1 MREPPSSS
9 ERIQAAGGR
18 GAHSGRFEAS
28 VCQLSNVPA
37 RRPPRAPGVGEM
49 SLPRADAGATPPSPN
64 RLNLRFDGPDAG
76 ASVSSAGFAPSML
89 GSGGRMLASSSSDGT
104 TRVGEDDPPRTPP
117 ARTDEEKIRAIRE
130 SLLAAVEGA
139 ATSPSS
145 SRAPAPPA
153 GDPPGDGVLV
163 AESRVEPGA
172 PVIFRL
178 RAARDANPERLDLD
192 RRSLDQCCLLEGE
205 HRLRLL
211 NYQHNAITRIS
222 RLESVRNLVFL
233 DLYAN
238 AVETI
243 GGLEATPG
251 LRVLMLGR
259 NRVRRITGLSHLA
272 RLDVLDLHNNRV
284 ESTSGLEG
292 LASLRI
298 LNLAG
303 NDIAF
308 AGDLRTLE
316 SLAELN
322 LRRNRIEDLAPGSL
336 PRRLKRCF
344 LSHNPI
350 RHASGLAPLRD
361 VAALE
366 ELTLDGTPAATNAAS
381 RAAYRKAVVAAAPGV
396 RVLDG
401 DVVRVEEKSTA
412 ASAEAALA
420 HAFANAQARVVAG
433 GGSTSATTASATS
446 ATTTDAKTKTTPAD
460 TTRFPISVPASSS
473 AVAEKADETRTA
485 AAAAEALASP
495 PAGVRPPAPRA
506 RAPRTNYAEFNDAHR
521 RLTVYGH
528 VDDLDRHPDAHR
540 AQGVI
545 FRHPR
550 RPSQLASALRAIR
563 RGMPRV
569 VDLRFEDAGM
579 QTLMSFVDVL
589 ARAGFGRGD
598 GDGRAPIARLHVSA
612 AGNPAARSTMYR
624 ALVVRRFPSLV
635 ALDGVEITRAE
646 RDAAAARFRA
656 AEEVLAE
663 GPGRQGGAAVVGSI
677 PGTDAAYEYEYTPGE
692 ESALRAYVGSAV
704 VAHASDIVDKL
715 RALDDAWDDIAR
727 GFVAEG
733 LSERTPAK

>member
-1 MREPPSSS
+1 M
-9 ERIQAAGGR
+9 
-18 GAHSGRFEAS
+18 
-28 VCQLSNVPA
+28 
-37 RRPPRAPGVGEM
+37 
-49 SLPRADAGATPPSPN
+49 
-64 RLNLRFDGPDAG
+64 DAG
-76 ASVSSAGFAPSML
+76 ASASSAGLLRSVL
-89 GSGGRMLASSSSDGT
+89 GSGGRMVDSASSDGT
-104 TRVGEDDPPRTPP
+104 TRVGEDDHPRTPP
-117 ARTDEEKIRAIRE
+117 ARTDDEKIRVIRE
-130 SLLAAVEGA
+130 SLLAAVEGG
-139 ATSPSS
+139 ATSS
-145 SRAPAPPA
+145 SRASAPPTGNA
-153 GDPPGDGVLV
+153 PGDGVLV

-172 PVIFRL
+172 PVIYRL
-178 RAARDANPERLDLD
+178 RAARDANPERLDLN

-284 ESTSGLEG
+284 ESTRGLEG
-292 LASLRI
+292 LASLRV

-303 NDIAF
+303 NNIAF

-316 SLAELN
+316 GLAELN
-322 LRRNRIEDLAPGSL
+322 LRRNHIEDLAPGAL

-350 RHASGLAPLRD
+350 RDASGLAPLRD

-366 ELTLDGTPAATNAAS
+366 ELTLDGTPAATEAAS

-412 ASAEAALA
+412 ASAEAA
-420 HAFANAQARVVAG
+420 NARARVGDRAETARRKRTTFSGV
-433 GGSTSATTASATS
+433 SETSETSA
-446 ATTTDAKTKTTPAD
+446 
-460 TTRFPISVPASSS
+460 VPA
-473 AVAEKADETRTA
+473 EADESRS
-485 AAAAEALASP
+485 AAAEAAATEGSASP
-495 PAGVRPPAPRA
+495 PAGARPAAPIA
-506 RAPRTNYAEFNDAHR
+506 RTDTRQSRTDYVEFDETRR

-528 VDDLDRHPDAHR
+528 VDDLDRHPDALR

-550 RPSQLASALRAIR
+550 RPSQLAAALRAIH

-579 QTLMSFVDVL
+579 QTLRFVDVV
-589 ARAGFGRGD
+589 ASAGFGRGD
-598 GDGRAPIARLHVSA
+598 GEGRAPIERIHVSK
-612 AGNPAARSTMYR
+612 AGNPATRSTMYR
-624 ALVVRRFPSLV
+624 ALVVRRFPSLA
-635 ALDGVEITRAE
+635 ALDGVAITRAE
-646 RDAAAARFRA
+646 RDDAAARFRA

-663 GPGRQGGAAVVGSI
+663 RPGHAGGAAVVGSI
-677 PGTDAAYEYEYTPGE
+677 LGTDAAAYECTPGE
-692 ESALRAYVGSAV
+692 ASALRAYVGAAV
-704 VAHASDIVDKL
+704 VERASAIVDAL

-727 GFVAEG
+727 GYVAEG
-733 LSERTPAK
+733 LSERTAR

>member
-1 MREPPSSS
+1 M
-9 ERIQAAGGR
+9 
-18 GAHSGRFEAS
+18 
-28 VCQLSNVPA
+28 
-37 RRPPRAPGVGEM
+37 
-49 SLPRADAGATPPSPN
+49 
-64 RLNLRFDGPDAG
+64 DAG
-76 ASVSSAGFAPSML
+76 ASASSAGFARM
-89 GSGGRMLASSSSDGT
+89 GSGGRMVDSASSDGT
-104 TRVGEDDPPRTPP
+104 TRVEDDHPRTPP
-117 ARTDEEKIRAIRE
+117 ARTDVEKIRVIRE
-130 SLLAAVEGA
+130 SLLAAVEGG
-139 ATSPSS
+139 ATSS
-145 SRAPAPPA
+145 SRASAPPTGNA
-153 GDPPGDGVLV
+153 PGDGVLV

-172 PVIFRL
+172 PVIYRL

-284 ESTSGLEG
+284 ESTRGLEG

-316 SLAELN
+316 GLAELN
-322 LRRNRIEDLAPGSL
+322 LRRNHIEDLAPGAL

-350 RHASGLAPLRD
+350 RDASGLAPLRD

-366 ELTLDGTPAATNAAS
+366 ELTLDGTPAATEAAS

-412 ASAEAALA
+412 ASAEAA
-420 HAFANAQARVVAG
+420 NARARVGDRAETARRKRMTFSGESETSETSAVPAEADESRTAAAVVAAAAEGSASPPAG
-433 GGSTSATTASATS
+433 G
-446 ATTTDAKTKTTPAD
+446 
-460 TTRFPISVPASSS
+460 
-473 AVAEKADETRTA
+473 AEKADESRPA
-485 AAAAEALASP
+485 AP
-495 PAGVRPPAPRA
+495 IA
-506 RAPRTNYAEFNDAHR
+506 RADTRRSRTDYVEFDETRR

-528 VDDLDRHPDAHR
+528 VDHLDRHPDALR

-550 RPSQLASALRAIR
+550 RPSQLAAALRAIH

-579 QTLMSFVDVL
+579 RTLRFVDVV
-589 ARAGFGRGD
+589 ASAGFGRGD
-598 GDGRAPIARLHVSA
+598 GEGRAPIERIHVSK

-624 ALVVRRFPSLV
+624 ALVVRRFPSLAV
-635 ALDGVEITRAE
+635 LDGVAITRAE
-646 RDAAAARFRA
+646 RDDAAARFRA

-663 GPGRQGGAAVVGSI
+663 SPGHAGGAAVVGSI
-677 PGTDAAYEYEYTPGE
+677 LGTDAAAYECTPGE
-692 ESALRAYVGSAV
+692 ASALRAYVGAAV
-704 VAHASDIVDKL
+704 VERASAIVDAL

-727 GFVAEG
+727 GYVAEG
-733 LSERTPAK
+733 LSERTAR

>member
-1 MREPPSSS
+1 M
-9 ERIQAAGGR
+9 
-18 GAHSGRFEAS
+18 
-28 VCQLSNVPA
+28 
-37 RRPPRAPGVGEM
+37 
-49 SLPRADAGATPPSPN
+49 
-64 RLNLRFDGPDAG
+64 DAG
-76 ASVSSAGFAPSML
+76 ASASSAGLLRSVL
-89 GSGGRMLASSSSDGT
+89 GSGGRMVDSASSDGT
-104 TRVGEDDPPRTPP
+104 TRVGEDDHPRTPP
-117 ARTDEEKIRAIRE
+117 ARTDDEKIRVIRE
-130 SLLAAVEGA
+130 SLLAAVEGG
-139 ATSPSS
+139 ATSS
-145 SRAPAPPA
+145 SRASAPPTGNA
-153 GDPPGDGVLV
+153 PGDGVLV

-172 PVIFRL
+172 PVIYRL
-178 RAARDANPERLDLD
+178 RAARDANPERLDLN

-284 ESTSGLEG
+284 ESTRGLEG
-292 LASLRI
+292 LASLRV

-303 NDIAF
+303 NNIAF

-316 SLAELN
+316 GLAELN
-322 LRRNRIEDLAPGSL
+322 LRRNHIEDLAPGAL

-350 RHASGLAPLRD
+350 RDANGLAPLRD

-366 ELTLDGTPAATNAAS
+366 ELTLDGTPAATEAAS

-412 ASAEAALA
+412 ASAEAA
-420 HAFANAQARVVAG
+420 NARARVGDRAETARRKRTTFSGV
-433 GGSTSATTASATS
+433 SETSETSA
-446 ATTTDAKTKTTPAD
+446 
-460 TTRFPISVPASSS
+460 VPA
-473 AVAEKADETRTA
+473 EADESRS
-485 AAAAEALASP
+485 AAAEAAATEGSASP
-495 PAGVRPPAPRA
+495 PAGARPAAPIA
-506 RAPRTNYAEFNDAHR
+506 RTDTRQSRTDYVEFDETRR

-528 VDDLDRHPDAHR
+528 VDDLDRHPDALR

-550 RPSQLASALRAIR
+550 RPSQLAAALRAIH

-569 VDLRFEDAGM
+569 VDLRFEDAGR
-579 QTLMSFVDVL
+579 QTLRFVDVV
-589 ARAGFGRGD
+589 ASAGFGRGD
-598 GDGRAPIARLHVSA
+598 GEGRAPIERIHVSK
-612 AGNPAARSTMYR
+612 AGNPATRSTMYR
-624 ALVVRRFPSLV
+624 ALVVRRFPSLA
-635 ALDGVEITRAE
+635 ALDGVAITRAE
-646 RDAAAARFRA
+646 RDDAAARFRA

-663 GPGRQGGAAVVGSI
+663 SPGHAGGAAVVGSI
-677 PGTDAAYEYEYTPGE
+677 LGTDAAAYECTPGE
-692 ESALRAYVGSAV
+692 ASALRAYVCAAV
-704 VAHASDIVDKL
+704 VERASAIVDAL

-727 GFVAEG
+727 GYVAEG
-733 LSERTPAK
+733 LSERTAR

>member
-1 MREPPSSS
+1 M
-9 ERIQAAGGR
+9 
-18 GAHSGRFEAS
+18 
-28 VCQLSNVPA
+28 CQLSNASA

-104 TRVGEDDPPRTPP
+104 TRAGEDDPPRTPP

-153 GDPPGDGVLV
+153 GDAPGDGVLV

-284 ESTSGLEG
+284 ESTRGLEG

-322 LRRNRIEDLAPGSL
+322 LRRNRIEDLAPGAL

-350 RHASGLAPLRD
+350 RDASGLAPLRD

-433 GGSTSATTASATS
+433 VVAGSATTA
-446 ATTTDAKTKTTPAD
+446 TTTKTTPAD
-460 TTRFPISVPASSS
+460 TTRLTNSVPVSSS

-485 AAAAEALASP
+485 TAAAEALASP

-550 RPSQLASALRAIR
+550 RPSQLASALLAIR

-579 QTLMSFVDVL
+579 QTLRFVDVI
-589 ARAGFGRGD
+589 ARAGFRRGD
-598 GDGRAPIARLHVSA
+598 GEGRAPIARLHVSA

-635 ALDGVEITRAE
+635 ALDGVEITQAE

-663 GPGRQGGAAVVGSI
+663 GPGHQGGAAVVGSI
-677 PGTDAAYEYEYTPGE
+677 PGTDAAYEYTPGE

-704 VAHASDIVDKL
+704 VAHASAIVDKL

-727 GFVAEG
+727 GYVAEG
-733 LSERTPAK
+733 LSEPTPAK

>member
-1 MREPPSSS
+1 M
-9 ERIQAAGGR
+9 
-18 GAHSGRFEAS
+18 
-28 VCQLSNVPA
+28 
-37 RRPPRAPGVGEM
+37 
-49 SLPRADAGATPPSPN
+49 
-64 RLNLRFDGPDAG
+64 DAG
-76 ASVSSAGFAPSML
+76 ASVSSAGFLRSVL
-89 GSGGRMLASSSSDGT
+89 GSGGRMVDSASSDGT
-104 TRVGEDDPPRTPP
+104 TRVGEDDHPRTPP
-117 ARTDEEKIRAIRE
+117 ARTDDEKIRVIRE
-130 SLLAAVEGA
+130 SLLAAVEGG
-139 ATSPSS
+139 ATSS
-145 SRAPAPPA
+145 SRASAPPTGNA
-153 GDPPGDGVLV
+153 PGDGVLV

-172 PVIFRL
+172 PVIYRL
-178 RAARDANPERLDLD
+178 RAARDANPERLDLN

-284 ESTSGLEG
+284 ESTRGLEG
-292 LASLRI
+292 LASLRV

-303 NDIAF
+303 NNIAF

-316 SLAELN
+316 GLAELN
-322 LRRNRIEDLAPGSL
+322 LRRNHIEDLAPGAL

-350 RHASGLAPLRD
+350 RDASGLAPLRD

-366 ELTLDGTPAATNAAS
+366 ELTLDGTPAATEAAS

-412 ASAEAALA
+412 ASAEAA
-420 HAFANAQARVVAG
+420 NARARVGDRAETARRKRTTFSGV
-433 GGSTSATTASATS
+433 SETSETSA
-446 ATTTDAKTKTTPAD
+446 
-460 TTRFPISVPASSS
+460 VPA
-473 AVAEKADETRTA
+473 EADESRS
-485 AAAAEALASP
+485 AAAEAAATEGSASP
-495 PAGVRPPAPRA
+495 PAGARPAVPIA
-506 RAPRTNYAEFNDAHR
+506 RTDTRQSRTDYVEFDETRR

-528 VDDLDRHPDAHR
+528 VDDLDRHPDALR

-550 RPSQLASALRAIR
+550 RPSQLAAALRAIH
-563 RGMPRV
+563 RGMPWV

-579 QTLMSFVDVL
+579 QTLRFVDVV
-589 ARAGFGRGD
+589 ASAGFGRGD
-598 GDGRAPIARLHVSA
+598 GEGRAPIERIHVSK
-612 AGNPAARSTMYR
+612 AGNPATRSTMYR
-624 ALVVRRFPSLV
+624 ALVVRRFPSLA
-635 ALDGVEITRAE
+635 ALDGVAITRAE
-646 RDAAAARFRA
+646 RDDAAARFRA

-663 GPGRQGGAAVVGSI
+663 RPGHAGGAAVVGSI
-677 PGTDAAYEYEYTPGE
+677 LGTDAAAYECTPGE
-692 ESALRAYVGSAV
+692 ASALRAYVGAAV
-704 VAHASDIVDKL
+704 VERASAIVDAL

-727 GFVAEG
+727 GYVAEG
-733 LSERTPAK
+733 LSERTAR

>member
-1 MREPPSSS
+1 M
-9 ERIQAAGGR
+9 
-18 GAHSGRFEAS
+18 
-28 VCQLSNVPA
+28 
-37 RRPPRAPGVGEM
+37 
-49 SLPRADAGATPPSPN
+49 
-64 RLNLRFDGPDAG
+64 DAG
-76 ASVSSAGFAPSML
+76 ASASSAGLLRSVL
-89 GSGGRMLASSSSDGT
+89 GSGGRMVDSASSDGT
-104 TRVGEDDPPRTPP
+104 TRVGEDDHPRTPP
-117 ARTDEEKIRAIRE
+117 ARTDDEKIRVIRE
-130 SLLAAVEGA
+130 SLLAAVEGG
-139 ATSPSS
+139 ATSS
-145 SRAPAPPA
+145 SRASAPPTGNA
-153 GDPPGDGVLV
+153 PGDGVLV

-172 PVIFRL
+172 PVIYRL

-284 ESTSGLEG
+284 ESTRGLEG
-292 LASLRI
+292 LASLRV

-303 NDIAF
+303 NNIAF

-316 SLAELN
+316 GLAELN
-322 LRRNRIEDLAPGSL
+322 LRRNHIEDLAPGAL

-350 RHASGLAPLRD
+350 RDASGLAPLRD

-366 ELTLDGTPAATNAAS
+366 ELTLDGTPAATEAAS

-412 ASAEAALA
+412 ASAEAA
-420 HAFANAQARVVAG
+420 NARARVGDRAETARRKRTTFSGV
-433 GGSTSATTASATS
+433 SETSETSA
-446 ATTTDAKTKTTPAD
+446 
-460 TTRFPISVPASSS
+460 VPA
-473 AVAEKADETRTA
+473 EADESRS
-485 AAAAEALASP
+485 AAAEAAATEGSASP
-495 PAGVRPPAPRA
+495 PAGARPAAPIA
-506 RAPRTNYAEFNDAHR
+506 RTDTRQSRTDYVEFDETRR

-528 VDDLDRHPDAHR
+528 VDDLDRHPDALR

-550 RPSQLASALRAIR
+550 RPSQLAAALRAIH

-579 QTLMSFVDVL
+579 QTLRFVDVV
-589 ARAGFGRGD
+589 ASAGFGRGD
-598 GDGRAPIARLHVSA
+598 GEGRAPIERIHVSK
-612 AGNPAARSTMYR
+612 AGNPATRSTMYR
-624 ALVVRRFPSLV
+624 ALVVRRFPSLA
-635 ALDGVEITRAE
+635 ALDGVAITRAE
-646 RDAAAARFRA
+646 RDDAAARFRA

-663 GPGRQGGAAVVGSI
+663 RPGHAGGAAVVGSI
-677 PGTDAAYEYEYTPGE
+677 LGTDAAAYECTPGE
-692 ESALRAYVGSAV
+692 ASALRAYVCAAV
-704 VAHASDIVDKL
+704 VERASAIVDAL

-727 GFVAEG
+727 GYVAEG
-733 LSERTPAK
+733 LSERTAR